1 MGQGLRAVLCHDL
14 QMLVKTQMGAVQG
27 QSLYLTHIYALTS
40 LGIRTELELLNVYF
54 IRLLGTDIKSTSA
67 GYYLITAAIILWIIY
82 SGKYLAMLWTVYPGK
97 PATIKH
103 IKMPQTPFV
112 MHTWVYKKVKRHSKE
127 YRLENSEMGW
137 SHWELYQHWEFL
149 CISGKPRFNNLKKI
163 YSFNLWKIDLTIFRL
178 ISSRE
183 LDLRP

>member
-1 MGQGLRAVLCHDL
+1 
-14 QMLVKTQMGAVQG
+14 MLVKTQMGAVQG

-82 SGKYLAMLWTVYPGK
+82 SGKYLAILWTVYPGK

-103 IKMPQTPFV
+103 LKMPQTSFV
-112 MHTWVYKKVKRHSKE
+112 MHTWVDKKVKRHSKE
-127 YRLENSEMGW
+127 YRLENSKMGW
-137 SHWELYQHWEFL
+137 SHWELYQQCEFL
-149 CISGKPRFNNLKKI
+149 CISGKPRLNNLKKFI
-163 YSFNLWKIDLTIFRL
+163 HLTCGKL
-178 ISSRE
+178 I
-183 LDLRP
+183 